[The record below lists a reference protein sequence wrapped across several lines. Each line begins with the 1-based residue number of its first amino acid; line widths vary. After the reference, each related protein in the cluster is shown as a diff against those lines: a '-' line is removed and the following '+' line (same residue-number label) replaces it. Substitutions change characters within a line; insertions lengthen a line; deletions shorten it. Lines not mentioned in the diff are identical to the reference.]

1 MDLLTIMGEEYL
13 LDMTIP
19 IVVSGANPTRSD
31 LELSLINA
39 GLTSIERD
47 MIFTVRD
54 IGSGKIWFVS
64 YGKDLDLFATVK
76 MKEAT

>member
-1 MDLLTIMGEEYL
+1 MDLLTIMGEENL

-19 IVVSGANPTRSD
+19 IVVSGANPTRME

-39 GLTSIERD
+39 GLTGIERD
-47 MIFTVRD
+47 MRFTVGD
-54 IGSGKIWFVS
+54 TNNGKIWFVS
-64 YGKDLDLFATVK
+64 YGKDLNIFATVK